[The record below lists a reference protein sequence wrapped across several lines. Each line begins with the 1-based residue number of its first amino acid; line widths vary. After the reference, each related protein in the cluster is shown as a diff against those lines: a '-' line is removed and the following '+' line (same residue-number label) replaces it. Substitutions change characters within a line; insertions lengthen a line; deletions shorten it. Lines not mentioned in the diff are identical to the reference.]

1 MGVAASIVKG
11 TVLLGVRGHIR
22 VFFCVGCFLMLLP
35 ASLGLR
41 HNLHYINVHN
51 LKRFSG
57 ASCSYQ
63 HCCQSCCC

>member
-11 TVLLGVRGHIR
+11 TVLLDVRGHIR
-22 VFFCVGCFLMLLP
+22 VFFCVGCFLMLLS

-41 HNLHYINVHN
+41 HNLNYINVHN

-57 ASCSYQ
+57 TSYSYQ
-63 HCCQSCCC
+63 HCYQS